1 VIENRFLSELLIQR
15 RTLVK
20 HLALLLG
27 VISLAAMWW
36 VILPEKAFS
45 PSQFGLWTGVLILSV
60 SVFYTVDRH
69 ATFARYLLILGVTG
83 LFLAGLWLLPEPWL
97 PLWGMV
103 LIFPATM
110 LVPGAGIAIALL
122 TLTMALTLTGSGS
135 RDYPIPFLVVSLLL
149 STATSLVLAYTLYT
163 TLQWYEN
170 SQAEMARLLR
180 ETREQ
185 RATLRQTLKSLNLSY
200 DIQER
205 MKRRLAFAL
214 EKAETIQQMKERF
227 AANISHELRTPLN
240 IVMGFSE
247 LMHLSPGVYGDVNWQ
262 PTLRRDVYQ
271 IYRSSQHLL
280 KMIDDIL
287 DLARFEQTR
296 FTINREPTPMTAMM
310 NDTLEIAHDIFKNH
324 PVTFTAD
331 IAPDLPVLE
340 IDRVRIRQ
348 VLLNLLTNA
357 RSFTPTGAVR
367 LEAKRE
373 ADDVVIRLSD
383 TGIGIAEEK
392 QPYIF
397 DDFYQVDYSLSRR
410 HGGAGLGLAISKRFV
425 EAHKGRIWVESRESE
440 GSTFSFSLPIPR
452 PGALEVLYLSR
463 EGARQSGSSTQ
474 PSILVV
480 DADAA
485 VAAMID
491 RQLEAYQIIQVEHPA
506 DLAEAIA
513 TYFPQFVI
521 HNVPPGKTGE
531 LSTYAELPVPVIELS
546 LPSQSWLTEELAVE
560 ACLTKPVSAPQ
571 LLKAIERLGDQ
582 VQDILV
588 IDDDRGF
595 VQLTERILLAS
606 DSPCRVRH
614 AFDGQDGLA
623 LVRQQPPD
631 AILLDLV
638 MPKLD
643 GFGLLDCLRQDAR
656 LAAIPVVVLT
666 ATSYAE
672 DYLTRQTS
680 RFSIL
685 QTRGLHMD
693 ETMGYLKAVAAV
705 F

>member
-1 VIENRFLSELLIQR
+1 MAENRLLSELLIQR

-20 HLALLLG
+20 HLSILLG
-27 VISLAAMWW
+27 VISPAAMWW

-45 PSQFGLWTGVLILSV
+45 LPQFGLWAGALIVSV

-69 ATFARYLLILGVTG
+69 ATFARYLLIVGVTG
-83 LFLAGLWLLPEPWL
+83 LFLVGMWLLPEPWF
-97 PLWGMV
+97 PLWGMI
-103 LIFPATM
+103 LIFTATM
-110 LVPGAGIAIALL
+110 LVPGAGVAIALL
-122 TLTMALTLTGSGS
+122 ILAMAIYLDGSGS
-135 RDYPIPFLVVSLLL
+135 RDYPIAILVASFIL

-170 SQAEMARLLR
+170 SQVEMARLLR

-205 MKRRLAFAL
+205 MKRKLVFAL

-240 IVMGFSE
+240 IIMGFSE

-271 IYRSSQHLL
+271 VYRSSQHLL

-296 FTINREPTPMTAMM
+296 FTINREPTPMTALM
-310 NDTLEIAHDIFKNH
+310 NDTLEIAQDIFKSH
-324 PVTFTAD
+324 PVMFTAD

-357 RSFTPTGAVR
+357 RCFTPTGTIR

-373 ADDVVIRLSD
+373 EDDVIVKLSD
-383 TGIGIAEEK
+383 TGIGIPADK
-392 QPYIF
+392 QPFIF
-397 DDFYQVDYSLSRR
+397 DDFYQVDHSLSRR

-425 EAHKGRIWVESRESE
+425 EAHQGRIWVESREGA
-440 GSTFSFSLPIPR
+440 GSTFSFSLPIPNQ
-452 PGALEVLYLSR
+452 GALEVLYLSR
-463 EGARQSGSSTQ
+463 EAERLSG
-474 PSILVV
+474 PSALPNVLVV

-485 VAAMID
+485 VVAMLD
-491 RQLEAYQIIQVEHPA
+491 RQLAGYEVVQVEHPA
-506 DLAEAIA
+506 DLAEALA
-513 TYFPQFVI
+513 TYFPQFII
-521 HNVPPGKTGE
+521 HNLPPGKNEDLATFSQ
-531 LSTYAELPVPVIELS
+531 LSVPVIELS
-546 LPSQSWLTEELAVE
+546 LPSQSWITEELAVA
-560 ACLTKPVSAPQ
+560 ACLTKPVSAP
-571 LLKAIERLGDQ
+571 LLVRTIKRLGDN

-595 VQLTERILLAS
+595 VQLAERILLAS
-606 DSPCRVRH
+606 DTPYRVRH

-623 LVRQQPPD
+623 MVRHQPPD

-638 MPKLD
+638 MPRLD
-643 GFGLLDCLRQDAR
+643 GFELLDFLRQDVR
-656 LAAIPVVVLT
+656 LVAIPVVLLT

-672 DYLTRQTS
+672 DYLTRQGS

-693 ETMGYLKAVAAV
+693 ETMGYLKAVSAV
-705 F
+705 L